1 MLFLILLISLFCFC
15 INAMPSISITA
26 NVRGKRYELE
36 AETVEDVCEAVEEV
50 AGLDA
55 SQQSVL
61 FRGKLL
67 SPGKKLEDLGVSSG
81 DTVNVVKGRRQ
92 RSAPKVSESLPMD
105 DDIDNDVSS
114 SSGGNMMNAM
124 GGGMGG
130 LGDMLGMGGGGAG
143 GMTGMS
149 EEEIKKAMENVD
161 PAEMQKAMK
170 AMDEILD
177 SDFVEEYFADED
189 RLGNARQ
196 QMLSNLDQ
204 YEQMMPGFKEQ
215 AAEIASSP
223 EKWKEAMNQARE
235 QIANLKEQRDKMRGS
250 GFPKPDQSIDDFDD
264 DED

>member
-1 MLFLILLISLFCFC
+1 
-15 INAMPSISITA
+15 MPSISITA

-130 LGDMLGMGGGGAG
+130 LGDMLGMGGEWSC
-143 GMTGMS
+143 T
-149 EEEIKKAMENVD
+149 I
-161 PAEMQKAMK
+161 
-170 AMDEILD
+170 
-177 SDFVEEYFADED
+177 
-189 RLGNARQ
+189 
-196 QMLSNLDQ
+196 
-204 YEQMMPGFKEQ
+204 
-215 AAEIASSP
+215 
-223 EKWKEAMNQARE
+223 
-235 QIANLKEQRDKMRGS
+235 
-250 GFPKPDQSIDDFDD
+250 QSQTI
-264 DED
+264 

>member
-1 MLFLILLISLFCFC
+1 
-15 INAMPSISITA
+15 MPPISITA
-26 NVRGKRYELE
+26 NVRGKRYELD

-67 SPGKKLEDLGVSSG
+67 TPGKKLEDLGVSSG
-81 DTVNVVKGRRQ
+81 DTVNIVKGRRQ
-92 RSAPKVSESLPMD
+92 RSAPKVSESLPID
-105 DDIDNDVSS
+105 NNDFNDDIS
-114 SSGGNMMNAM
+114 SSGSGNNMMNAM

-130 LGDMLGMGGGGAG
+130 LGDMLGMGGGGGG
-143 GMTGMS
+143 GMAGMS

-189 RLGNARQ
+189 RLENARQ